1 MLLLDLDVEQGRFL
15 SINEALDLLLEM
27 EHTKRLK
34 VFTEDRL
41 VVGLARIGS
50 PEPTV
55 RCNRIRDLVG
65 LDFGL
70 PPHTLIVP
78 GRLHF
83 VEASTLVKLFGAPPY
98 LLSEGLAGT

>member
-15 SINEALDLLLEM
+15 SINEALALLLEM

-34 VFTEDRL
+34 IFTEDRL